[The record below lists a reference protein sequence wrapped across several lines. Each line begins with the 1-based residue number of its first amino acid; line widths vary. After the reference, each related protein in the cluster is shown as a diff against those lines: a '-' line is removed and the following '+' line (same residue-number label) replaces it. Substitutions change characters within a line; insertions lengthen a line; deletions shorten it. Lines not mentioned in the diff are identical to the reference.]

1 MFRQLRQKHK
11 LPCDKTCEM
20 KRIGKHRTFK
30 FIFIFFFMLGPSG
43 VSLQSPRRIVAEDL
57 IKQEFKHD
65 SVLTHEDLEKIQ
77 EIVRPVQFQ
86 DTHAHHGK
94 TLYHLL
100 TVY

>member
-1 MFRQLRQKHK
+1 
-11 LPCDKTCEM
+11 
-20 KRIGKHRTFK
+20 
-30 FIFIFFFMLGPSG
+30 MLGPSG

-94 TLYHLL
+94 T
-100 TVY
+100 